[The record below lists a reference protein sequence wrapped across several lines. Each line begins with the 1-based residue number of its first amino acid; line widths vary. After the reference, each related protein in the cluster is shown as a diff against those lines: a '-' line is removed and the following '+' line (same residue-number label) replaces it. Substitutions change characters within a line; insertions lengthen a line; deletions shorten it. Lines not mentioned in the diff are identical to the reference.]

1 MSSNQTPPTR
11 EEIINAI
18 TMLEVMTYQPA
29 RDGALRTLQY
39 FASGLR
45 CGEWEI
51 SNPQRCDCGARL
63 TSCYD
68 CAVGDYQAAHPAC
81 EDCCPPTAQMKWFV
95 EIKVGDTFCFAHDSE
110 RVIYRKTGDREYVL
124 AAPAVKRIGSR
135 GAPVV
140 LVSPETP

>member
-51 SNPQRCDCGARL
+51 SNPQRCDCGAKL

-68 CAVGDYQAAHPAC
+68 CSIGDYQAAHPAC
-81 EDCCPPTAQMKWFV
+81 KYCCPPPPQTHAEKLAS
-95 EIKVGDTFCFAHDSE
+95 GPRAHG
-110 RVIYRKTGDREYVL
+110 RRMRWTICGFRWYG
-124 AAPAVKRIGSR
+124 
-135 GAPVV
+135 
-140 LVSPETP
+140 

>member
-1 MSSNQTPPTR
+1 MSSNQTPPAR

-18 TMLEVMTYQPA
+18 TMLEVMTYRPA

-51 SNPQRCDCGARL
+51 GTPQRCDCGAKL

-68 CAVGDYQAAHPAC
+68 CAVGDYQAADTAC
-81 EDCCPPTAQMKWFV
+81 KECCPAQTHAEKLARVALHQV
-95 EIKVGDTFCFAHDSE
+95 ERGPD
-110 RVIYRKTGDREYVL
+110 DRCLWCGRAEHTPNCL
-124 AAPAVKRIGSR
+124 RQAAMR
-135 GAPVV
+135 
-140 LVSPETP
+140 LLSPPLR